1 MLHEEVRMLLSV
13 ALSTW
18 WSGIAVRRHP
28 ARLVLAAGDPPF
40 EPPLPGIEIARS
52 VAALGDPEFA
62 RWVVG
67 HRQPVDVV
75 GAVELD
81 TALTAGIPP
90 ARIGAHCD
98 DLTSNE
104 MLWAASIGVGRLV
117 ISSKHQADVLSSV
130 HGPKPVNVWLQSGS
144 GFSVL
149 RGRPSLRLAGL
160 DAHCDDEDYAD
171 LVDHLIGEMA
181 DVRRESRVVIGRL
194 GISGVHVNNDTV
206 YQIDDAV
213 TDGCIRYRVPRPQLL
228 LSGGLVAA

>member
-1 MLHEEVRMLLSV
+1 MLLSA

-18 WSGIAVRRHP
+18 WSGIAVRHHP

-52 VAALGDPEFA
+52 VAGLGDPEFA

-67 HRQPVDVV
+67 HRQPVDAV
-75 GAVELD
+75 GAIELD
-81 TALTAGIPP
+81 TALTAGVPP
-90 ARIGAHCD
+90 AQIGVHCD

-117 ISSKHQADVLSSV
+117 ISSTHQADVLSAV
-130 HGPKPVNVWLQSGS
+130 RGPKPVNVWLQSGS
-144 GFSVL
+144 GCCVL
-149 RGRPSLRLAGL
+149 RGRPSLRLVGL
-160 DAHCDDEDYAD
+160 DAHRGDEDYAD

-181 DVRRESRVVIGRL
+181 DVRRESRVVVGRL
-194 GISGVHVNNDTV
+194 GISGVHVNSDTV
-206 YQIDDAV
+206 YEIDDAV

-228 LSGGLVAA
+228 LSGSLVTA